1 MPSLT
6 EQCAICEGRTTDFVV
21 SRALRRPGRR
31 YEQAVRQFSP
41 YTEVKDP
48 YPEGTDALKHLI
60 NEAGE
65 QAPALIFVN
74 IGLRATRRL
83 RSRRW

>member
-6 EQCAICEGRTTDFVV
+6 EQCAIRGARTTDFVG
-21 SRALRRPGRR
+21 SRALLHPGRR

-48 YPEGTDALKHLI
+48 YLEGTDALKHLI

-65 QAPALIFVN
+65 QA
-74 IGLRATRRL
+74 RR
-83 RSRRW
+83 